1 MRILPW
7 SKSCLTPLVH
17 FYSFPMN
24 VFLFKLLAPQS
35 SALRRGAH
43 RDFHTH
49 PIHNHPSKHL
59 GIVTT
64 NSKLEHKEFCFQR
77 TTMDNN
83 GKQWTTMENNHDVYF
98 NFPLT
103 SVQTNN
109 FSENNGQWATMD
121 NNGQQWKTM
130 GKNGQQWTTMD
141 NNGKQ
146 WTTIRCATCI
156 SDAVFIFRFPMN
168 VFLSKLLYSDAS
180 SRQRPLCAVYIQQ
193 CTFMHISKTVY

>member
-1 MRILPW
+1 MTKNMGIGKKHRNGKKHQNSKSPILSLSRLVYLSPSLDVNLDLILNQRLRILWCHWAISTLLYPVSLLFGCWDRWSIFHLVGQLTTGQWAMSILPW

-35 SALRRGAH
+35 SALRRGAY

-49 PIHNHPSKHL
+49 PIHTHPSKHL

-103 SVQTNN
+103 SV
-109 FSENNGQWATMD
+109 
-121 NNGQQWKTM
+121 
-130 GKNGQQWTTMD
+130 
-141 NNGKQ
+141 
-146 WTTIRCATCI
+146 
-156 SDAVFIFRFPMN
+156 
-168 VFLSKLLYSDAS
+168 
-180 SRQRPLCAVYIQQ
+180 
-193 CTFMHISKTVY
+193 